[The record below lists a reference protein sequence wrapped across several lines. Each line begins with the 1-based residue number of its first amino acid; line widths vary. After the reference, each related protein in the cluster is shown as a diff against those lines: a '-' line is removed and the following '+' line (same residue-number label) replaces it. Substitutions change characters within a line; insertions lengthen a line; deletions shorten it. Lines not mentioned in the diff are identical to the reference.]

1 MTSLPERD
9 PTGDHLLT
17 PKNAALAVI

>member
-1 MTSLPERD
+1 MASLPARD
-9 PTGDHLLT
+9 PISDHLPT